1 MNLNA
6 KGIYI
11 KNQFADTG
19 AVVGAVSFD
28 PTKPVKNDNN
38 KFGGYFTWT
47 TDNDPN
53 GTKAS
58 SAGVNPVSLLEMT
71 DDQSKVKSFIGNA
84 QFDYKVHFLPDLR
97 LNLNW
102 AWTIPRVTVTNMLI
116 PAPPVRMVKTL

>member
-19 AVVGAVSFD
+19 AVGVVSFD
-28 PTKPVKNDNN
+28 PTKPVKNDN

-58 SAGVNPVSLLEMT
+58 SAVSTL
-71 DDQSKVKSFIGNA
+71 
-84 QFDYKVHFLPDLR
+84 YPYLR
-97 LNLNW
+97 
-102 AWTIPRVTVTNMLI
+102 
-116 PAPPVRMVKTL
+116 

>member
-1 MNLNA
+1 M
-6 KGIYI
+6 
-11 KNQFADTG
+11 
-19 AVVGAVSFD
+19 GAVSFD

-97 LNLNW
+97 LNLNVGMDYTKSDGDKYVDPS
-102 AWTIPRVTVTNMLI
+102 APRFVW
-116 PAPPVRMVKTL
+116 